1 MAIGDVLVEGYA
13 NFVSSLSG
21 SQSLIFTLLFF
32 TFVITIYGI
41 FVYYFYKNLAKKN
54 IVDLNLGQYNT
65 SEHPVFGKF
74 LASIFYIIEY
84 LIILP
89 ILTFVWFGV
98 LAIFLLMLSK
108 VENVATILLISA
120 ALISA
125 VRVTAHVS
133 ENLSRD
139 LAKMLPFTL
148 LALFL
153 VEPNFFSINLFI
165 DRLSQIPSLVS
176 QIPYYLVFI
185 VVLEFLTRII
195 ELIESLVRASRA

>member
-13 NFVSSLSG
+13 NFVSSLTG

-41 FVYYFYKNLAKKN
+41 FVYYFYKNLARKN

>member
-41 FVYYFYKNLAKKN
+41 FVYYFYKNLARKN

>member
-41 FVYYFYKNLAKKN
+41 FVYYFYKNLARKN
-54 IVDLNLGQYNT
+54 IVDLNLRQYNT

-98 LAIFLLMLSK
+98 LAVFLLMLSK